1 MNRIAIIALLYATV
15 SMPVFAA
22 GDAQALA
29 DADALRRHL
38 GASVEEMSTF
48 SLLKTNGSF
57 SLYGK
62 LSHPR
67 LAGAEDL
74 APPRNAAT
82 YGLHGKFGNTSKVGI
97 RFGWDR
103 YIAGDHAGNNLYSLT
118 AVVKF

>member
-1 MNRIAIIALLYATV
+1 MNRIAIVALLYATA

-29 DADALRRHL
+29 EADTLRQNLRA
-38 GASVEEMSTF
+38 GIDEISTF
-48 SLLKTNGSF
+48 SLLETNGNF

-74 APPRNAAT
+74 APPRDAAT
-82 YGLHGKFGNTSKVGI
+82 YGLHGQFGSTSTVGI

-103 YIAGDHAGNNLYSLT
+103 YIAGDKAGDNLYSLT